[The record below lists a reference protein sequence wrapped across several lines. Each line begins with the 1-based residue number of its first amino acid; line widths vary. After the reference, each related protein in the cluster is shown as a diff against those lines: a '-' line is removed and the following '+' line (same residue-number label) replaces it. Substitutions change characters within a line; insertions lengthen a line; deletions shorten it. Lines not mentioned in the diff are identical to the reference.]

1 MNSSG
6 EDFRKI
12 ESSLDSLNGKEYI
25 SEHTV
30 RFFKNITKAHGKVK
44 SQLKQEEIPWHL
56 TENEIKDRIH
66 QGKPLISF
74 NSLPLR
80 ETLLKDLFLEICN
93 IIKDHQNS
101 NQQMVQILIGAEEG
115 KKLSLPLMV
124 EKLLYHDQA
133 CFQTAAE
140 KLAVDADL
148 LLFIA
153 LNLAKPFCEVAA
165 QRITFT
171 IGENE
176 WLRHYCPV
184 CGGAAQ
190 LARLE
195 KEAGKKIL
203 YCQLCGTE
211 WRYLRIKCPFCCN
224 EKQKS
229 MSFLQVEN
237 SPYRLDFCD
246 QCKRYIKTFD
256 ERKGGGGR
264 GVFLPS
270 VEDLATMYL
279 DFLAEREGYSRSC
292 FFPPPVDTKKV
303 KATEKTLH

>member
-1 MNSSG
+1 MNAYG
-6 EDFRKI
+6 DDFQKI
-12 ESSLDSLNGKEYI
+12 ESSLDLLNGKEYI

-30 RFFKNITKAHGKVK
+30 HFFKNIIKAHHKVK
-44 SQLKQEEIPWHL
+44 SRLHQEEISWHL
-56 TENEIKDRIH
+56 TEDEIKDRIH

-74 NSLPLR
+74 HVLPLK
-80 ETLLKDLFLEICN
+80 ESLLKDLFLEICT

-101 NQQMVQILIGAEEG
+101 DPHMVQTVMRAEEG
-115 KKLSLPLMV
+115 NALSLPLMV
-124 EKLLYHDQA
+124 EKFFHHDHAYFQA
-133 CFQTAAE
+133 AAE
-140 KLAVDADL
+140 TLAVDIDL

-153 LNLAKPFCEVAA
+153 LNLAKPFCEAVVEKAA
-165 QRITFT
+165 VPVE
-171 IGENE
+171 ENS
-176 WLRHYCPV
+176 WLKHYCPF
-184 CGGAAQ
+184 CGSGAHI
-190 LARLE
+190 ARLDHE
-195 KEAGKKIL
+195 TGKKIL
-203 YCQLCGTE
+203 YCQLCGSE

-256 ERKGGGGR
+256 ERKGGGGT
-264 GVFLPS
+264 GAFLPS

-292 FFPPPVDTKKV
+292 FFPPPADTKKL